1 MNDSPRFDRRWWYGL
16 PLALLALML
25 LFEPSRL
32 DFAISGLFF
41 VQGQGF
47 IGRHNSFLEDV
58 LHDRAKQL
66 VIVIGALAIVG
77 FVLSLLP
84 TRLRPLRRTLGY
96 LVLAMGLSTSFV
108 TPLKKVSQMHCPWSL
123 EQYGGVENFSPLL
136 GPRAEPVDKP
146 GNCWPG
152 GHAAAGFALFA
163 LFFALRNTHPRSAK
177 AALIAAMTLG
187 VVFSLVR
194 IAQGAHFLSHNLWTA
209 SLCWLISLAVYDLML
224 YRPSSVPATDLAA
237 AIN

>member
-1 MNDSPRFDRRWWYGL
+1 MNASPRFDRRWWYGL

-32 DFAISGLFF
+32 DFAISDLFF

-123 EQYGGVENFSPLL
+123 ELYGGVEHFSPLL
-136 GPRAEPVDKP
+136 GPRAV
-146 GNCWPG
+146 GATV
-152 GHAAAGFALFA
+152 HAK
-163 LFFALRNTHPRSAK
+163 N
-177 AALIAAMTLG
+177 
-187 VVFSLVR
+187 
-194 IAQGAHFLSHNLWTA
+194 
-209 SLCWLISLAVYDLML
+209 
-224 YRPSSVPATDLAA
+224 
-237 AIN
+237 

>member
-1 MNDSPRFDRRWWYGL
+1 MNTSPRFDRRWWYGL

-25 LFEPSRL
+25 VFEPSAL
-32 DFAISGLFF
+32 DFAFSDLFF

-47 IGRHNSFLEDV
+47 IGRRNDFLEDV

-66 VIVIGALAIVG
+66 VIVIGVLAIAG
-77 FVLSLLP
+77 FLLSLLL

-96 LVLAMGLSTSFV
+96 LVLAMALSTSFV

-123 EQYGGVENFSPLL
+123 QQYGGVEHFSPLL
-136 GPRAEPVDKP
+136 GPRAEPVEKP

-163 LFFALRNTHPRSAK
+163 LFFALRNSHPRSAR
-177 AALIAAMTLG
+177 AALIASASSSAPPGSGLSPLCCSPSPSPSGAWPPAPPLATPSTPPCG
-187 VVFSLVR
+187 SL
-194 IAQGAHFLSHNLWTA
+194 SPSA
-209 SLCWLISLAVYDLML
+209 SPRSW
-224 YRPSSVPATDLAA
+224 
-237 AIN
+237 